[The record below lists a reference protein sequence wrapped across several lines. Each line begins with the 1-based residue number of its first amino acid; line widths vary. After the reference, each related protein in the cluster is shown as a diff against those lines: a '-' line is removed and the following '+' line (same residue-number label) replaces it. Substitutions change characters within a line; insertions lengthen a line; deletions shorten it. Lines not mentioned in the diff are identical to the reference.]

1 MSRSYGSDTGIS
13 LSSPASCCQR
23 RCWSSPSTL
32 ARFEALE
39 ITVFLISS
47 LESGVK
53 SHFGAEM
60 LKAPTVFV
68 LGAGAGFDVGMP
80 LGDTLSDQIAAKLD
94 IRFDANHLVSGQPD
108 IVESLRRYARERGE
122 PLTEYRQSAVQIK
135 KGVHYSRSI
144 DSFINSRRDDKKLAV
159 CAKLGIIHTILEH
172 ERRSAL
178 NRKSGRENFHDETKV
193 RQSWL
198 PDFFNLLI
206 SDIYVQ
212 ENLSAIF
219 SNLTIIN
226 FNYDRCIEQFLY
238 YALADWAQKSQGVIE
253 GLMRSLRIYHPYGV
267 VGEPLWSAD
276 RNKPKEAFGGEEHDD
291 HLDRLVESIKT
302 FHEQV
307 EEGEELAKMREA
319 LVAADR
325 IIYLGFHFHKP
336 NMDLMQVGE
345 RKQRG
350 HLPRAFAT
358 VKNRSGE
365 DIALIIDRIKKS
377 THLENAGNVVFTVNG
392 GCKELFR
399 EYEARWIR

>member
-1 MSRSYGSDTGIS
+1 M
-13 LSSPASCCQR
+13 
-23 RCWSSPSTL
+23 
-32 ARFEALE
+32 
-39 ITVFLISS
+39 
-47 LESGVK
+47 K
-53 SHFGAEM
+53 GAGM

-68 LGAGAGFDVGMP
+68 LGAGAGIDLGMP
-80 LGDTLSDQIAAKLD
+80 LGDTLSDQIAGKLD
-94 IRFDANHLVSGQPD
+94 IRFDANHLLSGEPD
-108 IVESLRRYARERGE
+108 VVQSLRRYANAREE
-122 PLTEYRQSAVQIK
+122 SLNDYRLSAVQIK

-172 ERRSAL
+172 EHRSAL
-178 NRKSGRENFHDETKV
+178 NRKSGGDAFHNETEV

-206 SDIYVQ
+206 SDIYVE
-212 ENLSAIF
+212 ENLSEVF

-238 YALADWAQKSQGVIE
+238 YALADWAHKSQGVIE
-253 GLMRSLRIYHPYGV
+253 DLMRSLKIYHPYGV

-276 RNKPKEAFGGEEHDD
+276 RTKPKVPFGGEEHDD
-291 HLDRLVESIKT
+291 NLDRLVESIKT

-307 EEGEELAKMREA
+307 EEGEELAKMRQA
-319 LVAADR
+319 LVEADR

-345 RKQRG
+345 RKKGGR
-350 HLPRAFAT
+350 LPRAFAT

-365 DIALIIDRIKKS
+365 DIALITDRIKTS
-377 THLENAGNVVFTVNG
+377 TRLENAGSVVFTVNG
-392 GCKELFR
+392 GCKDLFR